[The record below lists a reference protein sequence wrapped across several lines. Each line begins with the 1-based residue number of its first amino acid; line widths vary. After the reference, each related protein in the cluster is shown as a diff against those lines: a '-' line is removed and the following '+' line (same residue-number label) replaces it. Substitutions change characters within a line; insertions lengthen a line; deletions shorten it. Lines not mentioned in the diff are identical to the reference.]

1 MGHDH
6 DHGHSHG
13 GASFGRAFVIGISL
27 NLLFVAIEVAFG
39 IRAHSMSL
47 IADAGHN
54 FGDVLGLG
62 LAFGAALLSRKKPSA
77 RRTYGYRRS
86 SILAALANA
95 ILLVLATG
103 AIIWESIGRLR
114 QAAPVEG
121 GTMMI
126 VSAAG
131 VVINAFAA
139 LLFASGRERD
149 INVRSAFSHLA
160 ADALLSLGV
169 LVAGAIIHFTHWNWL
184 DPAVGIALSLTILV
198 TTWSLLRDSLDMI
211 LDAVPEKVDAD
222 AVLAYLRGLPGV
234 SAVHDLH
241 IWPIS
246 TTDAALTAHLVMA
259 DPCDARFLVDVCEA
273 LQERFQIEHPTLQI
287 DPASTADDCKLAPDD
302 AV

>member
-6 DHGHSHG
+6 DHGHSPG
-13 GASFGRAFVIGISL
+13 GTRFGRAFVIGITL
-27 NLLFVAIEVAFG
+27 NLLFVATEVAFG
-39 IRAHSMSL
+39 IRAHSLSL

-62 LAFGAALLSRKKPSA
+62 LSLGAALLSRKKPSA

-95 ILLVLATG
+95 VLLVLATG

-114 QAAPVEG
+114 HAAPVEG
-121 GTMMI
+121 GTMII
-126 VSAAG
+126 VSGVG

-139 LLFASGRERD
+139 LLFASGREHD
-149 INVRSAFSHLA
+149 INIRSAFTHLA

-169 LVAGAIIHFTHWNWL
+169 LVAGAVIHFTHWNWL

-198 TTWSLLRDSLDMI
+198 STWSLLRGSLDMI

-222 AVLAYLRGLPGV
+222 AVLAYLRGLPAV
-234 SAVHDLH
+234 TAVHDLH
-241 IWPIS
+241 IWSIS

-259 DPCDARFLVDVCEA
+259 DACDARFLVEVCNE
-273 LQERFQIEHPTLQI
+273 LHDRFDIDHPTLQLE
-287 DPASTADDCKLAPDD
+287 PASTAVECKLAPDD
-302 AV
+302 AL